1 MAAKELGPDTANT
14 DTWKVTQALLELSVE
29 TKYNQE
35 KLIARQ
41 FDNIPYFNFIGT
53 PLESGK
59 IPASMVLCD
68 ELNKF
73 CFGTTELNKEI
84 SPAPKKD
91 RTDAYVI
98 KINGKKDNSIIS
110 CEFLFINSLMN
121 LGPLCLHRSRQSKHR
136 KHIPLRTPTLRIH
149 STNNKI
155 LGAK

>member
-110 CEFLFINSLMN
+110 CEFLFIN
-121 LGPLCLHRSRQSKHR
+121 GLHQRPDEPWPPSVYTEVDRAN
-136 KHIPLRTPTLRIH
+136 IA
-149 STNNKI
+149 STFH
-155 LGAK
+155 LERLP